1 MGDFDHEASLEF
13 LKELI
18 LEEGK
23 VVYSLF
29 WDSGGPGGGAGSE
42 TIVKFKNQY
51 WAFTGSAEFFGPYD
65 AMEYAL
71 SSEFITVTEATQ
83 SVYSSELSAEE
94 IAELLEP
101 FEIEYTKRLIINN
114 KDWVITTEGEFM
126 KKSVFMKKSG
136 KLIRLYE

>member
-1 MGDFDHEASLEF
+1 MGELDHDANLEF

-18 LEEGK
+18 LKEGK
-23 VVYSLF
+23 TVYSLF
-29 WDSGGPGGGAGSE
+29 WDSGGPGGGAGDE
-42 TIVKFKNQY
+42 IIIKFKNQY
-51 WAFTGSAEFFGPYD
+51 WAFSEYTGLSGPFD
-65 AMEYAL
+65 ELEYAL
-71 SSEFITVTEATQ
+71 SSDFITVTSATQ
-83 SVYSSELSAEE
+83 SIYSSELSAER

-101 FEIEYTKRLIINN
+101 FDLEYTKRLIING